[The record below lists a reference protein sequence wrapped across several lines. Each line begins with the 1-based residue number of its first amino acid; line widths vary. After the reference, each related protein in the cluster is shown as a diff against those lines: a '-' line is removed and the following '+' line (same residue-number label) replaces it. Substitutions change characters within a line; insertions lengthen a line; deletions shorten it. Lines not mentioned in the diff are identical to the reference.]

1 MANTDSPRGFR
12 PVDNQFGGEYTG
24 RRIKVAFDAADATAA
39 FNGSLVKFT
48 GASLEDGKIPVVTLA
63 SPADVR
69 IAGAIMDFEPER
81 DGDWTTYYRK
91 ASTQKI
97 AYIPADPKC
106 LYQVQEDSDGGNI
119 DVTTQIGNNVDFT
132 AEVGDTVRGFSTM
145 ELDSS
150 TAANTA
156 TLPLRLHSVVEVEK
170 NSGSS
175 TDSNATWIVSINQV
189 AELDTTGSN

>member
-24 RRIKVAFDAADATAA
+24 RRIKVAFDAADATPA

-81 DGDWTTYYRK
+81 DGDW
-91 ASTQKI
+91 
-97 AYIPADPKC
+97 
-106 LYQVQEDSDGGNI
+106 
-119 DVTTQIGNNVDFT
+119 T